1 MRNAIKEFT
10 LKMTEQYINGH
21 FIKIATKFDSIELT
35 CGDIHYGSGA
45 NVKQYEVELSKDD
58 AIELSEQL
66 KRLAERI

>member
-21 FIKIATKFDSIELT
+21 FIKITSKFDSIELI
-35 CGDIHYGSGA
+35 CGDIYYGSD
-45 NVKQYEVELSKDD
+45 NLTEQYKVELSKED
-58 AIELSEQL
+58 ALELSEQL